1 MRAKKV
7 IFPLLAYL
15 FIQILTADSLV
26 VLRGRSPR
34 LASSEQLYRS
44 KRQPSTPQ
52 DQLEI
57 LPNLATPGQQTQS
70 TTSTSAAG
78 NSTELS
84 PEGNTKNSTV
94 DSSDGIDCDNITT
107 GRDNKCWAQL
117 NLTQWVQEW
126 LEDNTCHPNEPF
138 ASCFLRLEGFPGLD
152 CTGIKPSACTAPQG
166 DNMLK
171 TPQVF
176 YVAYNI
182 YGTFCI
188 PIFEAPREM
197 IDMLTNESAINQYFF
212 SWWTAVG
219 NAATMAS
226 DNVDSIVQLL
236 DPLSSADTFLDD
248 VLISL
253 TAAFSL
259 VPGLGYLTSD
269 MEAFT
274 EDWLAFANII
284 ENVLFTMPQLGR
296 WLFPI
301 DSSTSQV
308 IQMAALSGEMANII
322 QTVQD
327 NLNKTVVSV
336 MRNATEFLAF
346 ASQGNFSE
354 SAPSLPDQTSYMLYA
369 FNTYIISQALAGN
382 NIYGVIAQ
390 DTNPQDLA
398 TNGSRIPYD
407 LSDCKGGYND
417 QGICDNWWY
426 SKRYSSAFGLDDFSH
441 MNRDYGSALTTLFS
455 NYTTGELLFEGA
467 YACNQDGNYGQPVKV
482 TATPGSINTACLS
495 QLRVVSWDMSCND
508 PTGHNECEFLEIPR
522 QNQFFGN
529 CGSHSAFDVMAD
541 PIYCVPASYLGPLI
555 AQDRIKLSR

>member
-1 MRAKKV
+1 MRAKNV
-7 IFPLLAYL
+7 LFPLLAYL

-26 VLRGRSPR
+26 VLHGRSPR
-34 LASSEQLYRS
+34 LASSEQSYTS
-44 KRQPSTPQ
+44 KRQPSTSQ
-52 DQLEI
+52 DQFEI
-57 LPNLATPGQQTQS
+57 LPNLATPSQQTQS
-70 TTSTSAAG
+70 ITSTSGAG
-78 NSTELS
+78 NGTDPS
-84 PEGNTKNSTV
+84 PEGITKNSPV
-94 DSSDGIDCDNITT
+94 DSSDRIDCENNTT
-107 GRDNKCWAQL
+107 GRDNRCWAQL

-126 LEDNTCHPNEPF
+126 LEDNTCRPNEPF

-152 CTGIKPSACTAPQG
+152 CTGIKISACTAPQG

-171 TPQVF
+171 NPQVF

-182 YGTFCI
+182 YGTVCI
-188 PIFEAPREM
+188 PMLKHPCRM

-236 DPLSSADTFLDD
+236 DPLSSANTFLDEI
-248 VLISL
+248 LNSL

-259 VPGLGYLTSD
+259 VPGLDYLTSGL
-269 MEAFT
+269 EVFT
-274 EDWLAFANII
+274 DDWLAFANVM
-284 ENVLFTMPQLGR
+284 ENVLFTMPQIGR

-308 IQMAALSGEMANII
+308 VQMASLSGAMSNII

-336 MRNATEFLAF
+336 MSNATEFLAF
-346 ASQGNFSE
+346 ACQGNFSE
-354 SAPSLPDQTSYMLYA
+354 SAPSLPDQTSYLLYA

-382 NIYGVIAQ
+382 NIYSVFAQ
-390 DTNPQDLA
+390 DTSPQDLA
-398 TNGSRIPYD
+398 TNGSRTPYD
-407 LSDCKGGYND
+407 LLDCKDGYND

-467 YACNQDGNYGQPVKV
+467 YACNQDGNYGQPVNV
-482 TATPGSINTACLS
+482 IATPGSINTACLS
-495 QLRVVSWDMSCND
+495 RLRVVTWDMSCND
-508 PTGHNECEFLEIPR
+508 PSSHNHCEFLEIPR
-522 QNQFFGN
+522 QSQFFGN
-529 CGSHSAFDVMAD
+529 CGSHSAFDVMAE

-555 AQDRIKLSR
+555 AQDRIQLSR

>member
-1 MRAKKV
+1 MRATKAL
-7 IFPLLAYL
+7 FPLLAYL
-15 FIQILTADSLV
+15 FVQILTTVSST
-26 VLRGRSPR
+26 VLHSQSPR
-34 LASSEQLYRS
+34 PASSEQLYRF
-44 KRQPSTPQ
+44 KRQPSAPQ
-52 DQLEI
+52 DQVEI
-57 LPNLATPGQQTQS
+57 LPNLAAPGQRTQS
-70 TTSTSAAG
+70 ISNTSGAG
-78 NSTELS
+78 NGTNTS
-84 PEGNTKNSTV
+84 PEGV
-94 DSSDGIDCDNITT
+94 EQDSPPDLSDGIDCTNITT

-117 NLTQWVQEW
+117 NLTQWVQDW

-152 CTGIKPSACTAPQG
+152 CTGIKVSTCTAPQG
-166 DNMLK
+166 DNVLK
-171 TPQVF
+171 QPQIF

-182 YGTFCI
+182 YGTCCI
-188 PIFEAPREM
+188 PILNVPCDK
-197 IDMLTNESAINQYFF
+197 IDMLTNKSAINQYFL

-219 NAATMAS
+219 NAATTAS

-248 VLISL
+248 ILISL

-269 MEAFT
+269 IEAFT
-274 EDWLAFANII
+274 EDWLAFANVM
-284 ENVLFTMPQLGR
+284 ENALFTMPQIGR
-296 WLFPI
+296 WIFPI

-308 IQMAALSGEMANII
+308 VQMAALSGDMANII

-336 MRNATEFLAF
+336 MSNSTEFLVF

-354 SAPSLPDQTSYMLYA
+354 SAPSLPDQTSYLLYA
-369 FNTYIISQALAGN
+369 FNTYIISKALAGN

-390 DTNPQDLA
+390 NTNPQDLA
-398 TNGSRIPYD
+398 TNGSRTPYD
-407 LSDCKGGYND
+407 LSDCKNGYND

-426 SKRYSSAFGLDDFSH
+426 STRYSSAFGLDDFSH
-441 MNRDYGSALTTLFS
+441 MNRDYDSVLTTLFS

-467 YACNQDGNYGQPVKV
+467 YACNQDGNYGQPLNV

-495 QLRVVSWDMSCND
+495 QLRVLTWDMTCND
-508 PTGHNECEFLEIPR
+508 PTGHDRCEFLEIPR
-522 QNQFFGN
+522 QSQFFGN
-529 CGSHSAFDVMAD
+529 CGSHSAYDVMAE

-555 AQDRIKLSR
+555 AQDHIQLER